1 VRTIQF
7 GRVRHHGGKI
17 STVVRTGA
25 PNGPSRSVGRNRWF
39 RYPAGFSPAAL
50 DAAFAAV
57 ELDKRKRLVDP
68 FAGAA
73 TAGTAIVSRGSA
85 FRGLE
90 AHPLIA
96 ELAQLKFICPGDPAH
111 LLALGGQ
118 IARSE
123 DVTDTDGETELVR
136 RSFSPQ
142 VLAALVALRQAIMAE
157 ESEWAAFLKWA
168 LLGVLRDVASIRAGW
183 PYQMPTQA
191 RRPIAK
197 DPRQRFLLRVQH
209 MAEDLGSAAGSI
221 TADGRVACGDARLSA
236 SWSNL
241 LGSDTVDACISSP
254 PYLNNFDYADAT
266 RLELYFWGVVASWK
280 EMTRVIR
287 DGLVVGSTQQTT
299 KGGAAAASSWLARFP
314 EVIGAVDPVREAL
327 RVQRQERPRGKEYDN
342 LVVMYFADLG
352 QVLLNLFERLDP
364 GAPVALVIGDS
375 APYGVYIDTPRLVS
389 ILSEAVG
396 FQPCSDDPIRQRGLR
411 WATNGTRHQQ
421 LLTERL
427 VVVRK
432 PS

>member
-1 VRTIQF
+1 MAS
-7 GRVRHHGGKI
+7 GRCHHGGKI
-17 STVVRTGA
+17 LTVVRTGA
-25 PNGPSRSVGRNRWF
+25 PNGPSRSLARNRWF

-50 DAAFAAV
+50 DAAFAAI

-96 ELAQLKFICPGDPAH
+96 ELAQLKFMRPGDPAH
-111 LLALGGQ
+111 LVRLGRQ
-118 IARSE
+118 IAVSAEVADIDR
-123 DVTDTDGETELVR
+123 ETELVR

-142 VLAALVALRQAIMAE
+142 VLTTLVAMRQGIKAD
-157 ESEWAAFLKWA
+157 ESEWAPFLKWA
-168 LLGVLRDVASIRAGW
+168 LLGVLREVARVRAGW

-197 DPRQRFLLRVQH
+197 NPRQRFLLRVQR
-209 MAEDLGSAAGSI
+209 MAEDLGSVAG
-221 TADGRVACGDARLSA
+221 TFGADGRVACGDARLPA
-236 SWSNL
+236 SWSKL
-241 LGSDTVDACISSP
+241 LGNETLDACVSSP

-287 DGLVVGSTQQTT
+287 DGLIVGSTQQTT

-327 RVQRQERPRGKEYDN
+327 RAQRRERPRGKEYDN
-342 LVVMYFADLG
+342 LVMMYFADLG
-352 QVLLNLFERLDP
+352 RVLLNLFEHLDA

-375 APYGVYIDTPRLVS
+375 APYGVYVDTPKLVS
-389 ILSEAVG
+389 ILSEAFG

-427 VVVRK
+427 IVVRK